1 MPASTRELY
10 TLFAEALAAM
20 DADRYADLFVP
31 DGTLE
36 LPFRRPG
43 IPAQWRGREEIRA
56 AAKQGWAAAPLRL
69 HEVRTTAVH
78 DTTDP
83 DVLVAEHDLIGESTT
98 SGLPFALRSLVVLA
112 ARAGR
117 IEVLREYLDVV
128 AVARATDRLP
138 ELSAG
143 LDRPVAVTAAPPPRP
158 TPTAGSGPA
167 EVFARY
173 RQAVLA
179 NSPDAIADLFAPDGV
194 FEYPFTVPGMPERVE
209 GREQIRAN
217 LHRML
222 GAFRFE
228 EYRNVRLHQATDRE
242 VIIIEHDI
250 AGTIVSTSR
259 AHALSYVYV
268 LRARDGQI
276 VHLRDYVDLLTVA
289 ELAGGL
295 PALLA
300 RFAPPRQLDRD
311 DDEGDHA
318 DRDEGGDRQHDEH
331 DAGSHAAP

>member
-1 MPASTRELY
+1 MPASARELY
-10 TLFAEALAAM
+10 SHFGGALAAL
-20 DADRYADLFVP
+20 DADHYADLFTP
-31 DGTLE
+31 DGALE

-43 IPAQWRGREEIRA
+43 IPAQWRGREEVRA

-69 HEVRTTAVH
+69 HEVRTVAVH
-78 DTTDP
+78 ETTDP
-83 DVLVAEHDLIGESTT
+83 DVLVAEHDLVGVGTT
-98 SGLPFALRSLVVLA
+98 NGRPFTLPSLVVLE

-117 IEVLREYLDVV
+117 IAVLREYLDVV

-138 ELSAG
+138 QLVAS
-143 LDRPVAVTAAPPPRP
+143 LDHPGDVTAEPGSRPPRP
-158 TPTAGSGPA
+158 AGSTATSGPA

-209 GREQIRAN
+209 GREQVRAN
-217 LHRML
+217 LRRML

-228 EYRNVRLHQATDRE
+228 EYRNVRFHQATDPE
-242 VIIIEHDI
+242 VVVIEHDI
-250 AGTIVSTSR
+250 AGTIVSTGR
-259 AHALSYVYV
+259 AHTLSYVYV
-268 LRARDGQI
+268 LRARDGEI

-289 ELAGGL
+289 EIAGNL

-300 RFAPPRQLDRD
+300 RFAPHP
-311 DDEGDHA
+311 G
-318 DRDEGGDRQHDEH
+318 
-331 DAGSHAAP
+331 